1 MFEIAVRRTQ
11 HTARSCRLIADSDQL
26 MVIKNIVCAFRDK
39 QGYAQLDNITTRI
52 KLTGIH
58 VLEESADQI
67 LENIPHLNAVK
78 AFNG

>member
-1 MFEIAVRRTQ
+1 
-11 HTARSCRLIADSDQL
+11 
-26 MVIKNIVCAFRDK
+26 MVIKNVVTTFRNK
-39 QGYAQLDNITTRI
+39 QGYAQLDNITTGV

-67 LENIPHLNAVK
+67 LENIAHLNAVK

>member
-1 MFEIAVRRTQ
+1 MLTNG
-11 HTARSCRLIADSDQL
+11 DQL
-26 MVIKNIVCAFRDK
+26 MVIKNVVTAFRNK
-39 QGYAQLDNITTRI
+39 QGYAQLDNITTGV

-67 LENIPHLNAVK
+67 LENIAHLNAVK